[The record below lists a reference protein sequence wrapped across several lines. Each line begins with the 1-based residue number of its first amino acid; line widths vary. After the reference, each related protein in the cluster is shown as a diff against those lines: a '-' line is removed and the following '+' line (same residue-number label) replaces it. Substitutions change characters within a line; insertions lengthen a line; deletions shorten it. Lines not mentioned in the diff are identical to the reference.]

1 MNAPRN
7 PAHAHAARAVQRGNT
22 LLTVLVLLLVMTL
35 LALASLR
42 IGSLEERMTANLFD
56 RSLAFQ
62 ATEAAL
68 REGEAL
74 ALSLASPPAAAEKS
88 VQGVCGQPSYA
99 LNPDDGLDA
108 LFKANARAAAPLAD
122 NALAVPKA
130 DDVRFL
136 VVYQGKAEVTHGCSS
151 VLDATGQPRDP
162 LCLAHVYHV
171 EARYQAA
178 DRASV
183 ALHSRVQA
191 PASASSSP

>member
-1 MNAPRN
+1 MSAPRN
-7 PAHAHAARAVQRGNT
+7 PRPARPARAVQRGNT

-74 ALSLASPPAAAEKS
+74 ALSLSSPPAAGDKCIK
-88 VQGVCGQPSYA
+88 GVCGRPPYT
-99 LNPDDGLDA
+99 LNPDNGFDA

-136 VVYQGKAEVTHGCSS
+136 VVHQGVAEVTHGCSS
-151 VLDATGQPRDP
+151 ILGANGWPRDP
-162 LCLAHVYHV
+162 LCLADVYHV
-171 EARYQAA
+171 EARYQAEG
-178 DRASV
+178 RASV
-183 ALHSRVQA
+183 ALHSRVLV
-191 PASASSSP
+191 PASASTSL

>member
-7 PAHAHAARAVQRGNT
+7 PAHARAARAVQRGNT

-74 ALSLASPPAAAEKS
+74 ALSLESPPADEKC
-88 VQGVCGQPSYA
+88 VQGVCGQPPYA

-108 LFKANARAAAPLAD
+108 LFKASARAAAPLAD

>member
-1 MNAPRN
+1 MSAPRN
-7 PAHAHAARAVQRGNT
+7 SALARALPAVQRGNI

-74 ALSLASPPAAAEKS
+74 ALSLSSPPTAGGTCA
-88 VQGVCGQPSYA
+88 QGVCGRPPYPLS
-99 LNPDDGLDA
+99 PDDGFDA
-108 LFKANARAAAPLAD
+108 LFKANARAATPLAD

-130 DDVRFL
+130 EDVRFL
-136 VVYQGKAEVTHGCSS
+136 VVHQGAAEVTHGCAGI
-151 VLDATGQPRDP
+151 LDANGRPRDP
-162 LCLAHVYHV
+162 LCLANVYHV

-183 ALHSRVQA
+183 ALHSRVQV
-191 PASASSSP
+191 PASASTSP

>member
-1 MNAPRN
+1 MNTPRN
-7 PAHAHAARAVQRGNT
+7 LAHARAARAVQRGNT

-74 ALSLASPPAAAEKS
+74 ALSLASPPADDKC
-88 VQGVCGQPSYA
+88 VQGVCGQPPYA

-108 LFKANARAAAPLAD
+108 LFKANARAATPIAD
-122 NALAVPKA
+122 NTLAVPKA
-130 DDVRFL
+130 NDVRFL
-136 VVYQGKAEVTHGCSS
+136 VVHQGDAEVTRGCSS
-151 VLDATGQPRDP
+151 ILDATGLPQDP
-162 LCLAHVYHV
+162 LCRVDVYHI

-183 ALHSRVQA
+183 ALHSRVHV
-191 PASASSSP
+191 PASASISP